1 MGKKIK
7 ILLLL
12 MFVASLPALAIEK
25 SAKIKRVW
33 IEHDVTL
40 NNKKAVKFHC
50 DFDVNGMNG
59 LTGYM
64 SIWIKG
70 PSGDWHKVNASNVSN
85 KGIPYFK
92 WNYKPG
98 HDNATYSDLWYAPYI
113 DKLNLL
119 PGKNTYQAVICI
131 HDNDGIV
138 LAQAN
143 PIEFTGTGAVAS
155 NNSSYTPSQSP
166 AQQNNNTEK
175 EWREDLGYGGFVIV
189 KQYANGTQFRTRYRL
204 CPNCRGGGMCAACI
218 GTGYCGI
225 CQGRGGIISAGYGNY
240 YPCAMCMQTGLC
252 QQCKGS
258 RKCMCTTLG
267 NYPGYV
273 IGGTSTIYPD
283 GSTVSNKADYNNS
296 SSSSS
301 SSSKSNSSSSRAGCT
316 KCGGTGVNPTQSSGG
331 GLQSWVAYYNTSGN
345 KCPYCANYNSHF
357 HEKCPRCNVPTR

>member
-98 HDNATYSDLWYAPYI
+98 YDNATYSDLWYAPYI

-143 PIEFTGTGAVAS
+143 PIE
-155 NNSSYTPSQSP
+155 
-166 AQQNNNTEK
+166 
-175 EWREDLGYGGFVIV
+175 
-189 KQYANGTQFRTRYRL
+189 
-204 CPNCRGGGMCAACI
+204 
-218 GTGYCGI
+218 
-225 CQGRGGIISAGYGNY
+225 
-240 YPCAMCMQTGLC
+240 
-252 QQCKGS
+252 
-258 RKCMCTTLG
+258 
-267 NYPGYV
+267 
-273 IGGTSTIYPD
+273 
-283 GSTVSNKADYNNS
+283 
-296 SSSSS
+296 
-301 SSSKSNSSSSRAGCT
+301 
-316 KCGGTGVNPTQSSGG
+316 
-331 GLQSWVAYYNTSGN
+331 
-345 KCPYCANYNSHF
+345 
-357 HEKCPRCNVPTR
+357 